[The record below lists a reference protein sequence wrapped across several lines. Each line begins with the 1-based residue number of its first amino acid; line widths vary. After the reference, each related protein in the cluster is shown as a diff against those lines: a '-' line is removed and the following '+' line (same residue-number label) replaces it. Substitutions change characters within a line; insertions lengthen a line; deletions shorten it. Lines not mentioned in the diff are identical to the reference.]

1 MPAAAFELRTSDGQS
16 LQARRWLPE
25 GRPRAI
31 VQIAHGLAEHS
42 ARYARLAAALNAAGY
57 AVYASDHRGH
67 GSKAAPADLGHFA
80 DEGGWGKVVG
90 DLWTLNR
97 QIASEQPGTPI
108 VFLGHS
114 LGSFLGRQFVAEHSE
129 ALAGAAFSGSNG
141 KPPAIVM
148 LGRLVARAERLRLGK
163 RGKSQLIFQMWFGDF
178 NNAFKPARTAF
189 DWLSRDET
197 EVDAYVADPLCG
209 FPFTTQL
216 AIDVLDAL
224 PRVTSRESLAP
235 IRKEMPIYVFSGE
248 RDPVGANIQ
257 GLVADLKAAG
267 FNRLTT
273 RIYPDAR
280 HETLNETNR
289 DEVTRD
295 LIAWLDGVVGERAP
309 GSEGNPRSNA
319 NSSQSK

>member
-1 MPAAAFELRTSDGQS
+1 MQSAAFELRTSDGQS
-16 LQARRWLPE
+16 LQAWRWLPE

-97 QIASEQPGTPI
+97 HIANEQPGTPI

-129 ALAGAAFSGSNG
+129 ALAGAVFSGSNG
-141 KPPAIVM
+141 KPPAIAT
-148 LGRLVARAERLRLGK
+148 LGRLIARAERLRLGK
-163 RGKSQLIFQMWFGDF
+163 RGKSQVIFQMWFGDF
-178 NNAFKPARTAF
+178 NKAFRPARTAF
-189 DWLSRDET
+189 DWLSRDEK

-224 PRVTSRESLAP
+224 PRVTSS
-235 IRKEMPIYVFSGE
+235 RKLGA
-248 RDPVGANIQ
+248 DPQ
-257 GLVADLKAAG
+257 GDADLRLLRRARSGRREYPGPRRGPEGGGLRQAHHPHLSGRAARDAQRDQPRRG
-267 FNRLTT
+267 
-273 RIYPDAR
+273 DAR
-280 HETLNETNR
+280 PHRLAR
-289 DEVTRD
+289 R
-295 LIAWLDGVVGERAP
+295 GRERAIP
-309 GSEGNPRSNA
+309 GIRRQPPKQCQL
-319 NSSQSK
+319 QSV

>member
-1 MPAAAFELRTSDGQS
+1 MPESEFEFRAEDGQA
-16 LQARRWLPE
+16 LLARRWLPE
-25 GRPRAI
+25 GPARAI

-67 GSKAAPADLGHFA
+67 GPKAAAADLGHFG
-80 DEGGWGKVVG
+80 DEGGWDKVIG

-97 QIASEQPGTPI
+97 IIAEEQPGARI

-114 LGSFLGRQFVAEHSE
+114 LGSFLGRGFIAEHSD
-129 ALAGAAFSGSNG
+129 ALAGAALSGSNG
-141 KPPAIVM
+141 KPPTIAT
-148 LGRLVARAERLRLGK
+148 LGRLIARAERLRLGK
-163 RGKSQLIFQMWFGDF
+163 RGKSQVIFQMWFGDF
-178 NNAFKPARTAF
+178 NKAFKPARTAF
-189 DWLSRDET
+189 DWLSRDEK

-209 FPFTTQL
+209 FPFTTEL

-224 PRVTSRESLAP
+224 PHVTSAESLAA
-235 IRKEMPIYVFSGE
+235 IRKDMPIYVFSGE

-257 GLVADLKAAG
+257 GLVADLRAAG
-267 FNRLTT
+267 LTKLTT
-273 RIYPDAR
+273 RIYPGAR

-295 LIAWLDGVVGERAP
+295 LIAWLDGVAGA
-309 GSEGNPRSNA
+309 
-319 NSSQSK
+319 